1 MVLERIKKTC
11 LLLSCMLAVAPAFGQ
26 SGAKI
31 HVTPVA
37 PANALVFRPNERIA
51 VQFRLANNAGKAA
64 VATLAARTFG
74 GAEVLGPVDEKVA
87 AAGETTLKFKL
98 GKSAA
103 GFYRLDLKV
112 SAGTEALYQ
121 ESFPLAVHEEPEPKR
136 LPPAFP
142 VGVYINSV
150 KHLQGRGAVYLNTY
164 AHAMANDLSGR
175 GFNTVVTGAPFGA
188 EQIAVLAA
196 YGLAT
201 LLRDPAEELLGLD
214 SVIGGILA
222 ENPRTE
228 DVVPLMQKHLELK
241 AKVKKPLMIGVN
253 GELAGTN
260 LPGNPT
266 DVWWVIW
273 EKLKEDAAK
282 LAEIRP
288 YVMRY
293 WQYSPIEYG
302 PPYPILQSYACHGN
316 LSFMDSLAQAA
327 SPLHFLPAI
336 RRLEDAEEQAARE
349 KAQKGEAEGEAEDD
363 AAKKKAKKEPP
374 LTLHEYFGQIPLWV
388 KLQASGTTR
397 AQSPY
402 RVPTPAELQTMM
414 HLSLAQAVKGI
425 MLDCYQTDRPGTSGM
440 VDPVSLQPTDGRLDA
455 AGKVARLVAAHDDIF
470 PVCHSQ
476 GLRMR
481 YSNAFVAPLAI
492 STGSKR
498 DDNLR
503 TYVYITNLNTKGP
516 ASTWLYDLPRML
528 RDVVTGKELCTEM
541 YEMRGEA
548 WWGLFMTLQPG
559 EARVL
564 ETVDLLPTVHQ

>member
-1 MVLERIKKTC
+1 MV
-11 LLLSCMLAVAPAFGQ
+11 VAPALGQ
-26 SGAKI
+26 SGAEI
-31 HVTPVA
+31 RVTPIA
-37 PANALVFRPNERIA
+37 PGNALVFRPNERIA
-51 VQFRLANNAGKAA
+51 VQLKLVNNAGKAA
-64 VATLAARTFG
+64 VATFAARTFG
-74 GAEVLGPVDEKVA
+74 GAEVVRPVDKKVA
-87 AAGETTLKFKL
+87 AAGETTLKLKL
-98 GKSAA
+98 GKLAA
-103 GFYRLDLKV
+103 GFYRMDLKV
-112 SAGTEALYQ
+112 AAGAEALHQ
-121 ESFPLAVHEEPEPKR
+121 ESFPLAVHQEPEPGR

-150 KHLQGRGAVYLNTY
+150 KHLQGRAPVYLNTY
-164 AHAMANDLSGR
+164 AHAMAHDLSGR
-175 GFNTVVTGAPFGA
+175 GFNTVVIGAPFGA
-188 EQIAVLAA
+188 EQIAIFAA

-201 LLRDPAEELLGLD
+201 LLRDPDAELLGLD

-222 ENPRTE
+222 ENPLTK
-228 DVVPLMQKHLELK
+228 DVAPLMQEHMELK

-260 LPGNPT
+260 KPGNPT

-273 EKLKEDAAK
+273 EKLKKDAAK
-282 LAEIRP
+282 LEQIRP

-336 RRLEDAEEQAARE
+336 RRPEDPEEQAARE
-349 KAQKGEAEGEAEDD
+349 KAQKGETEDEAEDD
-363 AAKKKAKKEPP
+363 DAEKKKAKKEPP
-374 LTLHEYFGQIPLWV
+374 LTIYEYFGQIPLWV

-402 RVPTPAELQTMM
+402 RAPTPVELQTMM

-455 AGKVARLVAAHDDIF
+455 AGKVAELVAAHKDLF
-470 PVCHSQ
+470 PVCYSQ

-528 RDVVTGKELCTEM
+528 RDVETGKELCTEM

-559 EARVL
+559 EARIL